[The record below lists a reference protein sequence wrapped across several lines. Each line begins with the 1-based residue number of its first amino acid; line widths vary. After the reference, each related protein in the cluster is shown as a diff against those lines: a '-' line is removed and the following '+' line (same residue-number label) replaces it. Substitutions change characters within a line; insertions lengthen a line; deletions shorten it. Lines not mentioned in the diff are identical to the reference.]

1 MNENNVS
8 NIKKEQIYKLVKEK
22 VKIEDVIS
30 SYGYTLKKSGNNFVT
45 LCPFHN
51 DTKPSL
57 SIQTTEQ
64 YFKCF
69 TCGAKG
75 TAIEFIIQMEK
86 KTNPKFSFADAIIK
100 LKNEFGLPVDIQ
112 NLEKQV
118 EEQKY
123 IVNGKKYS
131 NEKIQAINMLED
143 ISEKYGIYLTNTKQ
157 GQKHLEYLHKR
168 GLTDETIKKFQL
180 GFAPREATIKYFQN
194 VNDNLKNSLVVTGMI
209 NKSNNNCMELFT
221 DRITFP
227 IKDSKGN
234 TVGFTARTLD
244 PRENAK
250 YLNSKESDVFKKSE
264 LFFNWDK
271 CINEAYKENSIV
283 ILEGNMDVI
292 SSDSLGLKN
301 VCGLN
306 GVALSNT
313 QISMLKQTK
322 LPVILA
328 LDNDKA
334 GHDATLKLADI
345 LESNGVKTS
354 VIDIGKYGDFKDNGD
369 ILMASLT
376 NPTLKNDFSNKFL
389 SLEQSVF
396 SFKLKYDLF
405 QNKEVTPSII
415 KKMYSQIEH
424 EIDSYKKVEF
434 IDYCQKNSSYSK
446 KDIED
451 IISSR
456 DLNENPY
463 AKLGLSLIKPI
474 IDNIKTTNE
483 IKEKLI
489 LDISNNTDKYF
500 KIEGLSFQLNKQEV
514 IDFIKENQKN
524 MNYVNN
530 TNAKDSSFLKNDNQ
544 NIYNKSQNYQPNY
557 QSNQIEQSKYNKIID
572 VFSIEGLKQIRRENK
587 MSDQIRTAGEVG
599 YVKPDKIEKNFN
611 NMCKQYS
618 NIDYKSMTLTERK
631 VELLKAYNNI
641 ISLKIFEG
649 SNGKIELEFIKKAAD
664 KFGLTLDFSKTNV
677 GALNQMYQKAS
688 KNKEYGLA
696 KNILFN
702 ISSEKKFEKGPLNY
716 YSSLNNVKTNSM
728 NQSKKNNIDEKDMEE
743 R

>member
-8 NIKKEQIYKLVKEK
+8 NINKEQIYKLVKEK

-75 TAIEFIIQMEK
+75 TAIEFIVQMEQ
-86 KTNPKFSFADAIIK
+86 KTNPKFSFADAVIK
-100 LKNEFGLPVDIQ
+100 LKNDFGLPVNIQ

-123 IVNGKKYS
+123 IVNGKKYT

-157 GQKHLEYLHKR
+157 GQKHLEYLYKR
-168 GLTDETIKKFQL
+168 GLTDETIKRFQL
-180 GFAPREATIKYFQN
+180 GFAPREATAKYFQN
-194 VNDNLKNSLVVTGMI
+194 VNDNLKNSLLVTGMI
-209 NKSNNNCMELFT
+209 NKTNNNFIELFT

-313 QISMLKQTK
+313 QINMLKQTK

-334 GHDATLKLADI
+334 GHDATLKLADV
-345 LESNGVKTS
+345 LENNGIKTS
-354 VIDIGKYGDFKDNGD
+354 VIDIGKYGNFKDNGD
-369 ILMASLT
+369 ILMASLKE
-376 NPTLKNDFSNKFL
+376 PALKNDFSNKFL

-405 QNKEVTPSII
+405 QDKEITPSII
-415 KKMYSQIEH
+415 KNVYSKIEH

-456 DLNENPY
+456 NLNENPY

-483 IKEKLI
+483 IKEKLV

-500 KIEGLSFQLNKQEV
+500 KIEGLSFQLNKEKV
-514 IDFIKENQKN
+514 IDFIKENQKSN
-524 MNYVNN
+524 NHINN
-530 TNAKDSSFLKNDNQ
+530 TNIKDNNSLKNNNQ
-544 NIYNKSQNYQPNY
+544 NVYNKSQNYY
-557 QSNQIEQSKYNKIID
+557 SSNQTEQLKHNKVID
-572 VFSIEGLKQIRRENK
+572 VFSIEGLKQIRREIK
-587 MSDQIRTAGEVG
+587 MPDQIRTTGEVG

-618 NIDYKSMTLTERK
+618 NIDYKSMTLMERK
-631 VELLKAYNNI
+631 AELLKAYNNI

-664 KFGLTLDFSKTNV
+664 KFGLTLDFSKTNI

-702 ISSEKKFEKGPLNY
+702 ISSEKKIEREPSNY

-728 NQSKKNNIDEKDMEE
+728 NQSKKNNIEEKDMEE